1 VSFDNTSEKS
11 VDLDR
16 QENITKGVLSAKKVA
31 LYTYDAATDTL
42 IPSTGGSSG
51 DGAILDGVNSAI
63 KATVESVGTMITNGD
78 FALVTNSVIHG
89 LTTGG
94 GGAYVD
100 VKVNPS
106 GALTVENTPATSGIG
121 TVTTASVTTSN
132 TTVLASNNS
141 RMGATI
147 YNEGTVTALVKLG
160 STASAT
166 SYTVKILQDGYY
178 EVPFSYTGIVTGITA
193 SGTATCRVSELT

>member
-1 VSFDNTSEKS
+1 MSNLNTSEKS

-31 LYTYDAATDTL
+31 LYNYDAATDTL
-42 IPSTGGSSG
+42 IPSTGGG

-63 KATVESVGTMITNGD
+63 KATVLGIGTQLTSNDLG
-78 FALVTNSVIHG
+78 LVTNSVMHG
-89 LTTGG
+89 VTTGG
-94 GGAYVD
+94 GGGYRD

-106 GALTVENTPATSGIG
+106 GALTVENTPATSTTG

-141 RMGATI
+141 RKGATI
-147 YNEGTVTALVKLG
+147 YNEGTVTVLVKLG

-178 EVPFSYTGIVTGITA
+178 EVPFGYTGIVTGITA